1 MATNQTQNQPPNPGR
16 AKAIR
21 ANSRVFAKAYGI
33 GGLKRPG
40 RKVKWTGGNKNQ
52 PK

>member
-1 MATNQTQNQPPNPGR
+1 VATNQTQVQPPNSGR
-16 AKAIR
+16 AKAIK
-21 ANSRVFAKAYGI
+21 ANSRVFYRAYGI

-40 RKVKWTGGNKNQ
+40 RNVKWTGGNKNQ